1 MIELTRI
8 NDSPLMVNPD
18 LIEFIERTPDTV
30 ISLTTGRKLM
40 VRESVEE
47 VVERIIASRRTING
61 GPLMASRESGHA
73 A

>member
-8 NDSPLMVNPD
+8 NESPLMVNPD

-47 VVERIIASRRTING
+47 VVERIVAFRRRVNAGLVTHG
-61 GPLMASRESGHA
+61 SETGHA